1 MDSQYPQKL
10 RTQENPRNGERWG
23 FDGTTKAIYGVE
35 LEIFQ
40 PNLECRSG
48 AVEREGR
55 RNGGISRFPLGSY
68 DLHRLASL
76 RTKKEKRRILFTEEI
91 FGGKRFTPVRLGRV
105 NPDREEPIQTR
116 SLIHVRLARFH

>member
-23 FDGTTKAIYGVE
+23 FDGTTKAIYGEE

-55 RNGGISRFPLGSY
+55 RNGGISRFPLGSD

-76 RTKKEKRRILFTEEI
+76 RTRKRSDAFYLLRKYLAGNASRRSEW
-91 FGGKRFTPVRLGRV
+91 GRV
-105 NPDREEPIQTR
+105 DPDREEPIRTR
-116 SLIHVRLARFH
+116 SPIHVRLARFR